1 MVSEGMTHTKSQ
13 VCRLAAGAFKRD
25 AIPKSAGTVKKYTLF
40 RKSELYL
47 KK

>member
-1 MVSEGMTHTKSQ
+1 MVRGGRTHTKSH

-25 AIPKSAGTVKKYTLF
+25 AILKSAGKVKKYTLF
-40 RKSELYL
+40 SKYELYL